1 MVNGTLSWKT
11 ATRDPFSA
19 LHFHIY
25 SMPGTF
31 YNPSASHQ
39 ISNFVFFSG
48 RQVLRSLAKNILSPK
63 LFLKGVKVRK
73 KSSESKVWSL
83 YSFLVSNSVRPN
95 SRVKI
100 LKANEISEQTFS
112 IWKEIEERN
121 FKIVSFQERTEDQTS
136 FQNIKD
142 SPSLWWHLKENRV
155 YELL

>member
-1 MVNGTLSWKT
+1 MCKKWRTLFLVILMVNGTLSWKT
-11 ATRDPFSA
+11 GTRDSFSA

-39 ISNFVFFSG
+39 ISNFVFFAG

-63 LFLKGVKVRK
+63 LFLKGAKIK
-73 KSSESKVWSL
+73 KNPSESKVSSL
-83 YSFLVSNSVRPN
+83 YSFLLSNSLRAN

-112 IWKEIEERN
+112 TWKEIEE
-121 FKIVSFQERTEDQTS
+121 KTSEIASFQERSEDQAS

-142 SPSLWWHLKENRV
+142 SPSL
-155 YELL
+155 